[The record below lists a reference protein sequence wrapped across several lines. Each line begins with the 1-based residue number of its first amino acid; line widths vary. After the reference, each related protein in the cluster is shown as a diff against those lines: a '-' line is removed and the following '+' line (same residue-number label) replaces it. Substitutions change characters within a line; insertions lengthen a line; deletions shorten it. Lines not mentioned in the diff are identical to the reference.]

1 MTREMENS
9 CAEKIRA
16 CPLTAAGRSQLHCRG
31 AGCVDGV
38 RCEQPEFIHS
48 FIHSILVFDL
58 LFF

>member
-48 FIHSILVFDL
+48 ILVFDL